1 MKSENFK
8 ETLLKAMKDTG
19 LEVELRNSVYHWVR
33 SRKKP
38 PPPEAPS
45 SIETHF
51 SKAQIQ
57 WEKRIN
63 KSLNS
68 MCTELGISLAKLRP
82 QQDKEEIM
90 EKWGELSNYDVGNT
104 IKSHFTDISLL

>member
-1 MKSENFK
+1 MKES
-8 ETLLKAMKDTG
+8 G
-19 LEVELRNSVYHWVR
+19 LEVELRNSVFHWVR

-38 PPPEAPS
+38 TPPEASS

-51 SKAQIQ
+51 TKAQTQ

-68 MCTELGISLAKLRP
+68 MCSELGISLARLRP
-82 QQDKEEIM
+82 QQDREEIM
-90 EKWGELSNYDVGNT
+90 EKWGELSNYDVGRIT
-104 IKSHFTDISLL
+104 FFKTFG